1 MTKTLL
7 CTAAFALSFAG
18 AAVAQDAAPR
28 DAAPRDA
35 APAAAT
41 PPTSVPSASAADP
54 ADATKGLKE
63 GMSVTDN
70 AGAAVGTIARIGK
83 TADGTPA
90 AELSVD
96 GKTLPISLAALSL
109 APSGDHAVVAA
120 SKAQVQAAAGKSGG

>member
-7 CTAAFALSFAG
+7 CTAAFALSMSFAG
-18 AAVAQDAAPR
+18 V
-28 DAAPRDA
+28 
-35 APAAAT
+35 AAAQNDASPASAA
-41 PPTSVPSASAADP
+41 PPTSVPAASAGDAADP
-54 ADATKGLKE
+54 TKGLKE
-63 GMSVTDN
+63 GMSVTDS

-120 SKAQVQAAAGKSGG
+120 SKAQVEAAAGKSGG

>member
-7 CTAAFALSFAG
+7 CTAAFALSISFAG
-18 AAVAQDAAPR
+18 VAAAQN
-28 DAAPRDA
+28 DA
-35 APAAAT
+35 APAAAS

-54 ADATKGLKE
+54 ADPTKGLKE

-120 SKAQVQAAAGKSGG
+120 SKAQVQAALGKSGG

>member
-7 CTAAFALSFAG
+7 CTAAFALSVSFAG
-18 AAVAQDAAPR
+18 VAFAQNDASPASAA
-28 DAAPRDA
+28 
-35 APAAAT
+35 
-41 PPTSVPSASAADP
+41 PPTSVPSASAGDAADP
-54 ADATKGLKE
+54 MKGLKA

-70 AGAAVGTIARIGK
+70 AGEAVGTIARIGK

-90 AELSVD
+90 AELTVD

-120 SKAQVQAAAGKSGG
+120 SKAQVQAAAGGKSGG

>member
-7 CTAAFALSFAG
+7 CTAAFALSISFAG
-18 AAVAQDAAPR
+18 AAAAQNDASPAS
-28 DAAPRDA
+28 AA
-35 APAAAT
+35 
-41 PPTSVPSASAADP
+41 PPTSAPSASAGDP
-54 ADATKGLKE
+54 ADPMKGLKE

-70 AGAAVGTIARIGK
+70 TGAAVGTIARIGK

-120 SKAQVQAAAGKSGG
+120 SKAQVEAAAGKSGG